1 MSTAGISLLQQRER
15 IEKANTFVLLTVSNS
30 RRSPYDMRP
39 EGPVSSEFITRHLS
53 NFFSKKHQVYTM
65 AALAGMIGSLQSSF
79 IALAMKKRHQFSIN
93 PYRAR
98 FP

>member
-1 MSTAGISLLQQRER
+1 MVT
-15 IEKANTFVLLTVSNS
+15 NS
-30 RRSPYDMRP
+30 RRSLYDMTA
-39 EGPVSSEFITRHLS
+39 EGLVSSESITRLRS

-65 AALAGMIGSLQSSF
+65 AGLAGMIGSLQSSF
-79 IALAMKKRHQFSIN
+79 IALAVKKRHQFSIN